1 MAAVTSQPRNGAG
14 YPTSEFQTGV
24 LDCCDDCGTCC
35 CGLLCFPCLCCNV
48 ARDMDE
54 CCLFGPSMAMRS
66 LYRARYNIKGSLG
79 ILIKERSRGFFNFPE
94 VKGHCIQP
102 GTSRMKWS

>member
-1 MAAVTSQPRNGAG
+1 MAAVTSQPQYGAG
-14 YPTSEFQTGV
+14 YAPSEFQTGV

-66 LYRARYNIKGSLG
+66 LYRARYNIKGSLCNDWLCTTFCMVCATCQLKRDIDKRKEQG
-79 ILIKERSRGFFNFPE
+79 IF
-94 VKGHCIQP
+94 
-102 GTSRMKWS
+102 